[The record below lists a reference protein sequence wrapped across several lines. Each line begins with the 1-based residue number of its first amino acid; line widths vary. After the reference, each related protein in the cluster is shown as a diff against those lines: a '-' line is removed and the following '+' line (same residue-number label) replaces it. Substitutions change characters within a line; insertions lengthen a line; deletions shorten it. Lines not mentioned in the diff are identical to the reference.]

1 MPIALLIFTMIM
13 AILAVIDHRQ
23 NRLPDALTL
32 PTMWLGLIINVESVF
47 APLAHAVVG
56 AVCGYIFIRIIHDTE
71 VLMRGRPSIGLGDA
85 KLLAA
90 IGAWYG
96 PFALPVLV
104 AGAALLTLIVYLG
117 RHEKPFGVGLAT
129 AATVYGA
136 VKTSPNLSLLVS
148 LL

>member
-1 MPIALLIFTMIM
+1 MIFTTVM

-32 PTMWLGLIINVESVF
+32 PTLWLGLIINIESVF
-47 APLAHAVVG
+47 VPLPDAVAG
-56 AVCGYIFIRIIHDTE
+56 AVCGYIVIRIIHDVE
-71 VLMRGRPSIGLGDA
+71 ILIRNQSGIGLGDA
-85 KLLAA
+85 KLIAA
-90 IGAWYG
+90 LGAWYG
-96 PFALPVLV
+96 PFALPFLV

-129 AATVYGA
+129 AATVYGV
-136 VKTSPNLSLLVS
+136 VKTSPNLPLLVS

>member
-1 MPIALLIFTMIM
+1 MIFTTVM

-32 PTMWLGLIINVESVF
+32 PTLWLGLIINIESVF
-47 APLAHAVVG
+47 VPLPLAVTG
-56 AVCGYIFIRIIHDTE
+56 AVCGYIVIRIIHDTE
-71 VLMRGRPSIGLGDA
+71 VLIRSKSGIGLGDA

-90 IGAWYG
+90 LGAWYG

-129 AATVYGA
+129 AATVYGV
-136 VKTSPNLSLLVS
+136 VKTSPNLPLLASLL
-148 LL
+148 

>member
-1 MPIALLIFTMIM
+1 MIFTTVM

-32 PTMWLGLIINVESVF
+32 PTLWLGLIINIESVF
-47 APLAHAVVG
+47 VPLPLAVAG
-56 AVCGYIFIRIIHDTE
+56 AVCGYIVIRIIHDTE
-71 VLMRGRPSIGLGDA
+71 VLIRSKSGIGLGDA

-90 IGAWYG
+90 LGAWYG

-129 AATVYGA
+129 AATVYGV